1 MVGAVG
7 VERAC
12 SGGSAAGWSS
22 PGFKRCGGGVLRRG
36 SEDRAK
42 GCTKSSPGICV
53 VLGRS
58 LEEGGVLCSGRSTAA
73 SRWRP
78 TGWFWKRR
86 GAWQGKKR
94 ASARQQEGGGR
105 PRRVGASARRSNGRN
120 GREGVGSGAVGGAGG
135 EKQSREVGDG
145 HKGRFVITKNSRD
158 LSVNK
163 Q

>member
-1 MVGAVG
+1 MGLQWQLRGG
-7 VERAC
+7 V
-12 SGGSAAGWSS
+12 SS
-22 PGFKRCGGGVLRRG
+22 PAYQRGGGGVLRRG

-94 ASARQQEGGGR
+94 ASARQQEGEVVVRDAWAPAHGG
-105 PRRVGASARRSNGRN
+105 VMAGMAEKASAAALS
-120 GREGVGSGAVGGAGG
+120 VDGG
-135 EKQSREVGDG
+135 ESRA
-145 HKGRFVITKNSRD
+145 GRWEMEIRAILQLPKIPGTK
-158 LSVNK
+158 L
-163 Q
+163 